1 MHIGWVCC
9 IYCCA
14 CGTNCAAVLPI
25 RMLVCETFDFTAA
38 QKLGGLLRGN
48 TFKDGKLVLEA
59 GEVVTVP
66 DPMGGADRRKV
77 VSACTQ
83 TIDGKKVKNGTIV
96 VYGQTLVRKT
106 SSTSGAGIPAN
117 ARFVHSSDRN
127 AEVNTMV
134 EVFVTKPY

>member
-14 CGTNCAAVLPI
+14 CATNCAAVLPI
-25 RMLVCETFDFTAA
+25 RMLVCETFDFTPVHKQGDA
-38 QKLGGLLRGN
+38 LLGN

-59 GEVVTVP
+59 GEVVNVSVDGIP
-66 DPMGGADRRKV
+66 QYV

-106 SSTSGAGIPAN
+106 GRGIPAN
-117 ARFVHSSDRN
+117 AVLVHPSDRD

-134 EVFVTKPY
+134 EVFVTRPYTH

>member
-14 CGTNCAAVLPI
+14 CATNCAAVLPI
-25 RMLVCETFDFTAA
+25 RMLVCETFDFSAA
-38 QKLGGLLRGN
+38 HKQGHGFGN
-48 TFKDGKLVLEA
+48 NVFKDGKLVLEA

-66 DPMGGADRRKV
+66 DPILPGQQLRV

-106 SSTSGAGIPAN
+106 GDGIPGN
-117 ARFVHSSDRN
+117 ARFVHPSDRD
-127 AEVNTMV
+127 AEENTMV
-134 EVFVTKPY
+134 EVFVTHPYIV

>member
-14 CGTNCAAVLPI
+14 CATNCTAVLPI
-25 RMLVCETFDFTAA
+25 PMLVCETFDFTAA
-38 QKLGGLLRGN
+38 HKEGDRLVGN

-59 GEVVTVP
+59 GEVVNV
-66 DPMGGADRRKV
+66 GATRQV

-106 SSTSGAGIPAN
+106 SSGVGIPGN
-117 ARFVHSSDRN
+117 ARFVHPSDRT
-127 AEVNTMV
+127 AEEGTMV
-134 EVFVTKPY
+134 EVFVTHPYIV

>member
-14 CGTNCAAVLPI
+14 CATNCAAVLPI

-38 QKLGGLLRGN
+38 HKQNTNLAGN
-48 TFKDGKLVLEA
+48 IFKDGKPVLEA
-59 GEVVTVP
+59 GEVVNVST
-66 DPMGGADRRKV
+66 GGATRKV

-83 TIDGKKVKNGTIV
+83 AIDGKKVKNGTIV

-106 SSTSGAGIPAN
+106 SSASGAGIPGN
-117 ARFVHSSDRN
+117 ARFVHPSDST
-127 AEVNTMV
+127 AEENTMV
-134 EVFVTKPY
+134 EVFVTHPFFV

>member
-14 CGTNCAAVLPI
+14 CATNCAAVLLI

-38 QKLGGLLRGN
+38 HKGGTALRAN

-66 DPMGGADRRKV
+66 DPIGVGGDKKV

-106 SSTSGAGIPAN
+106 SSGVGIPGN
-117 ARFVHSSDRN
+117 ARFVHPSDRD
-127 AEVNTMV
+127 AEENTMV
-134 EVFVTKPY
+134 EVFVTKPYFV

>member
-1 MHIGWVCC
+1 
-9 IYCCA
+9 
-14 CGTNCAAVLPI
+14 
-25 RMLVCETFDFTAA
+25 MLVCETFDFTAA
-38 QKLGGLLRGN
+38 HKEGRGFGDN
-48 TFKDGKLVLEA
+48 VFKDGKLVLEA

-66 DPMGGADRRKV
+66 DPIDLVTQRKV

-106 SSTSGAGIPAN
+106 SSGAGIPAN
-117 ARFVHSSDRN
+117 ARFVHSSDRD

-134 EVFVTKPY
+134 EVFVTHPFFV

>member
-14 CGTNCAAVLPI
+14 CATNCAAVLPI
-25 RMLVCETFDFTAA
+25 RMLVCETFDFSAA
-38 QKLGGLLRGN
+38 HKEGQGLGDN
-48 TFKDGKLVLEA
+48 VFKDGKLVLEA

-66 DPMGGADRRKV
+66 DPIDPATETKV

-106 SSTSGAGIPAN
+106 SSGTGIPAN
-117 ARFVHSSDRN
+117 ARLVHPSDRT
-127 AEVNTMV
+127 AEENTMV
-134 EVFVTKPY
+134 EVFVTHPFFV

>member
-1 MHIGWVCC
+1 MHICWVCC

-14 CGTNCAAVLPI
+14 CATNCAAVLPI
-25 RMLVCETFDFTAA
+25 RMLVCETFDFSAA
-38 QKLGGLLRGN
+38 HKERRRDN

-66 DPMGGADRRKV
+66 DPINPGTQRKV

-106 SSTSGAGIPAN
+106 SSGTGIPAN
-117 ARFVHSSDRN
+117 ARFVHPSDRD

-134 EVFVTKPY
+134 EVFVTEPY